1 MPAMNGSSGTVEAGG
16 QALAAGDWPRSRELF
31 EAALAEGGDDPQA
44 LLGLARSLWWL
55 HDVDGAISN
64 AERAYVRFRE
74 DSEPRA
80 AAKVAIWLAREHA
93 AVHGNEPVSAGWF
106 ARAQGLLA
114 DEGACVESGWLA
126 LVRAERA
133 DSAAEIATS
142 AEVAVQMARDAGDPD
157 LEAEALA
164 RRGYAEIALGRVV
177 DGTAAIDEAMA
188 AATGGEVHRLETI
201 GSVTCTA
208 VAAFEIA
215 ADWQRIERW
224 GSVVESWIR
233 DNGDVVVVGF
243 CNACCAEIFVSSGN
257 WGQAEQL
264 LTEGLTALRS
274 SGQGA
279 RCVHPAA
286 KLAELRLM
294 QGRLE
299 EAEQL
304 LAGFED
310 LPEAAHALASLHLAR
325 GEPTVAAA
333 VLHRRLNR
341 IGERS
346 VLAAPFLALLVDV
359 QLTQGDLDAASSTAE
374 RLAALATMSGLP
386 RLQAA
391 ADAAAGAVALAR
403 NDARASVHL
412 EAALAGFADQDMRL
426 DASRTRMQLA
436 RAAAER
442 EPEVAIED
450 AKVAL
455 TEFERIGA
463 VREADAAAALLRRL
477 GSSGR
482 TGPRDLGLL
491 TRRETE
497 VLLLLGEGLSNAEI
511 AARLYISTK
520 TAGHHVSSILAK
532 LHLTRRAEAAGY
544 AIRYAA
550 QITPADDPNE
560 RNRGQR

>member
-1 MPAMNGSSGTVEAGG
+1 MPTMSGSTGTLEAGG
-16 QALAAGDWPRSRELF
+16 LALAAGDWSRSKELF
-31 EAALAEGGDDPQA
+31 ETALADGDDPEA

-55 HDVDGAISN
+55 HDIDGAISN

-74 DSEPRA
+74 ENEPRA
-80 AAKVAIWLAREHA
+80 AAMVAIWLAREHA

-133 DSAAEIATS
+133 GSAADILTS
-142 AEVAVQMARDAGDPD
+142 AELAVRVARDAGDPD

-164 RRGYAEIALGRVV
+164 RWGYAQIALGRVV
-177 DGTAAIDEAMA
+177 EGTDAIDEAMA
-188 AATGGEVHRLETI
+188 ATTGGEVRRLETI

-208 VAAFEIA
+208 VAAFEVA

-257 WGQAEQL
+257 WDQAEQL

-341 IGERS
+341 IGEHS
-346 VLAAPFLALLVDV
+346 VLAAPFLSLLVDV
-359 QLTQGDLDAASSTAE
+359 QLTQGDVDAASSTSE
-374 RLAALATMSGLP
+374 RLAELAGMSGLP
-386 RLQAA
+386 RLRAA
-391 ADAAAGAVALAR
+391 ADAAAGARRAR
-403 NDARASVHL
+403 SQRCPGIRAPRGCPRRIRGPGH
-412 EAALAGFADQDMRL
+412 AAGRV
-426 DASRTRMQLA
+426 SH
-436 RAAAER
+436 
-442 EPEVAIED
+442 
-450 AKVAL
+450 
-455 TEFERIGA
+455 
-463 VREADAAAALLRRL
+463 ADAARSCR
-477 GSSGR
+477 GR
-482 TGPRDLGLL
+482 
-491 TRRETE
+491 
-497 VLLLLGEGLSNAEI
+497 A
-511 AARLYISTK
+511 
-520 TAGHHVSSILAK
+520 
-532 LHLTRRAEAAGY
+532 
-544 AIRYAA
+544 
-550 QITPADDPNE
+550 
-560 RNRGQR
+560 

>member
-1 MPAMNGSSGTVEAGG
+1 MNGSSEATGAG
-16 QALAAGDWPRSRELF
+16 RQALAAGDWRRSKELF
-31 EAALAEGGDDPQA
+31 ETALADGDEPA
-44 LLGLARSLWWL
+44 VLLGLARSLWWL
-55 HDVDGAISN
+55 HDVDGAIST

-74 DSEPRA
+74 EHEPRA
-80 AAKVAIWLAREHA
+80 AAMVAIWLAREHA
-93 AVHGNEPVSAGWF
+93 AVHGNEPVSAGWY

-133 DSAAEIATS
+133 GSAAEIASS
-142 AEVAVQMARDAGDPD
+142 AELALQIAREVGDPD

-164 RRGYAEIALGRVV
+164 RRGYAQIASGRVV
-177 DGTAAIDEAMA
+177 DGTAEIDEAMA
-188 AATGGEVHRLETI
+188 AATGGEVRRLETI

-208 VAAFEIA
+208 VAAFEIS

-264 LTEGLTALRS
+264 LTEGLNALRS

-341 IGERS
+341 IGGQS
-346 VLAAPFLALLVDV
+346 VLAAPFLSLLVDV
-359 QLTQGDLDAASSTAE
+359 QLTQGDVAAASSTAE
-374 RLAALATMSGLP
+374 RLMGLATMSALP

-391 ADAAAGAVALAR
+391 ADAAAGAVAVAR
-403 NDARASVHL
+403 NDADASVHL

-426 DASRTRMQLA
+426 DAARTRMQLA
-436 RAAAER
+436 RLAAER

-463 VREADAAAALLRRL
+463 VREADAAAALLRQL

-511 AARLYISTK
+511 AARLFISTK

-544 AIRYAA
+544 AIRNAS
-550 QITPADDPNE
+550 QITASAGPKG
-560 RNRGQR
+560 RNRDQR

>member
-1 MPAMNGSSGTVEAGG
+1 MSGSAGAVEAGG
-16 QALAAGDWPRSRELF
+16 RALAAGDWPLSKELF
-31 EAALAEGGDDPQA
+31 ETALADGDDPVA

-55 HDVDGAISN
+55 HDIDGAISN

-74 DSEPRA
+74 GGDARA
-80 AAKVAIWLAREHA
+80 AAMAAIWLAQEHA
-93 AVHGNEPVSAGWF
+93 AVHGSEPVSAGWF
-106 ARAQGLLA
+106 ARARGLLA
-114 DEGACVESGWLA
+114 DAGPCVEKGWLA
-126 LVRAERA
+126 LVSAERA
-133 DSAAEIATS
+133 GPAEEITTS
-142 AEVAVQMARDAGDPD
+142 AELALQMARDTGDPD

-164 RRGYAEIALGRVV
+164 RWGYAAIALGRVV

-188 AATGGEVHRLETI
+188 AATGGEVRRLETI

-257 WGQAEQL
+257 WDQAEQL
-264 LTEGLTALRS
+264 LTEGLASLRS

-286 KLAELRLM
+286 KLAELRLL

-325 GEPTVAAA
+325 GEPAIAAA

-341 IGERS
+341 IGPHS
-346 VLAAPFLALLVDV
+346 VLAAPFLSLLVEA
-359 QLTQGDLDAASSTAE
+359 QLTQGDIDAASVTAG
-374 RLAALATMSGLP
+374 RLAALAELSGLP

-391 ADAAAGAVALAR
+391 SEAAAGAVALAR
-403 NDARASVHL
+403 DDAGASGHL
-412 EAALAGFADQDMRL
+412 EAALAGFAEQDMRL
-426 DASRTRMQLA
+426 DASRMRMQLA
-436 RAAAER
+436 RVAAER
-442 EPEVAIED
+442 APEVAIDD

-463 VREADAAAALLRRL
+463 ARDADAAAALLRRL

-497 VLLLLGEGLSNAEI
+497 VLHLLGEGLSNAEI

-532 LHLTRRAEAAGY
+532 LHLQRRAEAAAY

-550 QITPADDPNE
+550 QRPSSGDPDGS
-560 RNRGQR
+560 NRDQR